1 MLQGIYLST
10 LNNRR
15 VGPETHQLHPSL
27 TQLNRR
33 GRYSNKNLSLHLKCG
48 VNVKAGCSKTL
59 VPWPCLLS
67 CSRVFLAFVILPV
80 GTRGDLEH
88 IWKWGQTRKRVNNSF
103 FFHCLVSQ
111 CVADIK
117 KSQQLGNGHI
127 KQQFNVFSDSTL
139 AFIKLD
145 IYYW

>member
-1 MLQGIYLST
+1 MLQCIYLST

-15 VGPETHQLHPSL
+15 VGTEEALQLHPSL

-33 GRYSNKNLSLHLKCG
+33 GRYSNKNLPLHLKCG

-103 FFHCLVSQ
+103 FFPCLVSQ
-111 CVADIK
+111 CVADTK
-117 KSQQLGNGHI
+117 KAS
-127 KQQFNVFSDSTL
+127 SL
-139 AFIKLD
+139 AMD
-145 IYYW
+145 ILSSNSMCFLIVPWPLLS